1 VGPFPHPIVRVS
13 GAAEQLDEASSGLP
27 DGAAR
32 AEAIAVRLRRA
43 GVELEWGPPCSV
55 ADLCALIELSR
66 ARGASSVEMLR
77 SDPSLVTEMQIGAC
91 FHAYWRTRVLRRVLC
106 RMGIPRSGRWTALRF
121 VRSAADAAFWTGVM
135 SIATREEWE
144 RFVKSSY
151 LVLYYHRIAGK
162 RTPGQAHLDV
172 HPRRFERQL
181 RVLRRLGLRPL
192 SPDELLA
199 FHSDPSA
206 TIAGRRYVLA
216 ADDGIADT
224 VSAFRRHLELRPQMF
239 VCTEYVGRTSV
250 WSDDAPLAGWEDL
263 DELGRSGG
271 HVGSHSRRH
280 TPLTELA
287 PDVLE
292 AELAEALRDLESH
305 LSHFTRFLAYPHGAH
320 DQRVRSAAIGAGYE
334 AAFTTE
340 PGRNGAG
347 TDLYCLRRIELKD
360 WDGAFL
366 LLWTALTG
374 EPLPWKLERLRR
386 WIKGVRATRR
396 DARTP
401 RRTAAS

>member
-1 VGPFPHPIVRVS
+1 
-13 GAAEQLDEASSGLP
+13 
-27 DGAAR
+27 
-32 AEAIAVRLRRA
+32 
-43 GVELEWGPPCSV
+43 
-55 ADLCALIELSR
+55 
-66 ARGASSVEMLR
+66 MLR

-91 FHAYWRTRVLRRVLC
+91 FDAYWRTRVLRRVLC
-106 RMGIPRSGRWTALRF
+106 RTRIPRSGRWTPSMF
-121 VRSAADAAFWTGVM
+121 VRSTADAAFWTGVK
-135 SIATREEWE
+135 SVATTEEWE
-144 RFVKSSY
+144 RLVKSSY
-151 LVLYYHRIAGK
+151 LVLYYHRIAGR
-162 RTPGQAHLDV
+162 RTPGHAHLDV

-206 TIAGRRYVLA
+206 TISGRRYVLA

-224 VSAFRRHLELRPQMF
+224 VAVFSRYGELRPQMF
-239 VCTEYVGRTSV
+239 VCTGDVGGRSV
-250 WSDDAPLAGWEDL
+250 WSDNAPIAGWEELREL
-263 DELGRSGG
+263 DRSGG
-271 HVGSHSRRH
+271 RVGSHARRH

-287 PDVLE
+287 ADVLE
-292 AELAEALRDLESH
+292 AELAAALRDLESH
-305 LSHFTRFLAYPHGAH
+305 LPRFTRFLAYPHGAH
-320 DQRVRSAAIGAGYE
+320 DHCVRSAAIEAGYE

-374 EPLPWKLERLRR
+374 EPLPWRWERVRR
-386 WIKGVRATRR
+386 WVKGARATRR
-396 DARTP
+396 DARNP
-401 RRTAAS
+401 RGTAAS

>member
-1 VGPFPHPIVRVS
+1 MGPFAHPIVRVS

-27 DGAAR
+27 AGPAR

-43 GVELEWGPPCSV
+43 GADLEWGPPCSV
-55 ADLCALIELSR
+55 ADLRALIELSR

-77 SDPSLVTEMQIGAC
+77 SDPSLVTEMQIGGC

-106 RMGIPRSGRWTALRF
+106 RTGIPRSGKWTPLRF

-151 LVLYYHRIAGK
+151 LVLYYHSIAGK
-162 RTPGQAHLDV
+162 RTPGHAHLDV

-250 WSDDAPLAGWEDL
+250 WSDDAPIAGWEEL
-263 DELGRSGG
+263 GELGRLGG
-271 HVGSHSRRH
+271 HVGSHSRGH

-287 PDVLE
+287 PDVLG
-292 AELAEALRDLESH
+292 AELAGALRDLESH
-305 LSHFTRFLAYPHGAH
+305 LSRFTRFLAYPHGAH
-320 DQRVRSAAIGAGYE
+320 DQRVRSAAIEAGYE

-347 TDLYCLRRIELKD
+347 TDPYCLRRIELKD

-366 LLWTALTG
+366 LVWTALTG

-386 WIKGVRATRR
+386 WVKRVRATRT

-401 RRTAAS
+401 QRTVAS

>member
-1 VGPFPHPIVRVS
+1 VSPFPQPVVRVT
-13 GAAEQLDEASSGLP
+13 GPAEQLDEASSGLP
-27 DGAAR
+27 EGAAR

-55 ADLCALIELSR
+55 ADPCTLIQLSR

-106 RMGIPRSGRWTALRF
+106 RMRIPRSGRWTPSTF
-121 VRSAADAAFWTGVM
+121 VRSTADAAFWTGVK
-135 SIATREEWE
+135 SVATTEEWD
-144 RFVKSSY
+144 RLVKSSY
-151 LVLYYHRIAGK
+151 LVLYYHRIAGR
-162 RTPGQAHLDV
+162 RTPGHAHLDV
-172 HPRRFERQL
+172 SPRRFERQL

-192 SPDELLA
+192 SPDELVA

-206 TIAGRRYVLA
+206 TISGRRYVLA

-224 VSAFRRHLELRPQMF
+224 VAVFSRYGELRPQMF
-239 VCTEYVGRTSV
+239 VCTGYVGGRSV
-250 WSDDAPLAGWEDL
+250 WSDNAPIAGWEELREL
-263 DELGRSGG
+263 DRSGG
-271 HVGSHSRRH
+271 RVGSHARRH

-287 PDVLE
+287 PDVLG
-292 AELAEALRDLESH
+292 ADLAGALRDLESR
-305 LSHFTRFLAYPHGAH
+305 LPRFTRFLAYPHGAH
-320 DQRVRSAAIGAGYE
+320 DQRVRSAAIEAGYE

-374 EPLPWKLERLRR
+374 EPLPWRWERVRR
-386 WIKGVRATRR
+386 WVKGARATRR

-401 RRTAAS
+401 RGNAAS